1 MVVGENADFM
11 EAELFANRTYY
22 VNVAPRMGCWKAR
35 FSLNPLSGKVSQEE
49 IDNWYSS
56 THEIKVNEVFLVI
69 LDVENAVTE

>member
-1 MVVGENADFM
+1 
-11 EAELFANRTYY
+11 
-22 VNVAPRMGCWKAR
+22 MGCWKAR